1 VGSGEPPCDER
12 LAGSDGLFYRPD
24 GDLVV
29 GNWQP
34 GTCGL
39 PGQFWTFDPEQTD
52 VVVDGPSDGSF
63 AFHTLLHPNLQDF
76 LATPALGGIACGGGT
91 AGCFGVYDHT
101 PLITTRLCPAPLES
115 ATNDVLQPVTFIA
128 DANNNLFA
136 LFNDG
141 TDVQFGGAGFA
152 SFDLSTT
159 NSALCAGD
167 MSMTSLI
174 PPAIEAGHSISWD
187 PYLSDADD
195 PIDPHSDFIVFAN
208 SRISHIRVDDPGT
221 PGASAAVVSTIDMA
235 SEAVCDS
242 LLPAPG
248 PGAQHEFDQGAV
260 TGEGIALVADEHSGY
275 LALVDYR
282 QNTNGTILDGANT
295 VCLVAFMH
303 DGVDDIAPLT
313 GLGAKPGL
321 PDPLFLD
328 GFEDLG
334 ECIPFQIEACYE
346 GPPETEGVGN
356 CVSGTHACGAEGL
369 WGECT
374 GWVGP
379 QTEICGDGQD
389 NDCDGEM
396 DNGCSSLECDP
407 LDLTSCNANPGVE
420 ACYINAFANSSVC
433 AAPALPGQDQNDPC
447 QFLNECS
454 PGLSCM
460 LVNSDNTGLL
470 CSNQCDPATGMTAAG
485 GNCETLTELTD
496 GRCVALSAYYS
507 DVYISDVGLCIDCAL
522 AQNAGVCP

>member
-1 VGSGEPPCDER
+1 MFRRASSGTYSGGFPPAIVPLHLLLVATLTAAPNALADAAGTIVFTQRFDGTPTIVNELDWAYVRATPSLGFSNQRVVWTGAGAQVGSGEPPCDER

-29 GNWQP
+29 GNW
-34 GTCGL
+34 
-39 PGQFWTFDPEQTD
+39 
-52 VVVDGPSDGSF
+52 
-63 AFHTLLHPNLQDF
+63 
-76 LATPALGGIACGGGT
+76 
-91 AGCFGVYDHT
+91 
-101 PLITTRLCPAPLES
+101 
-115 ATNDVLQPVTFIA
+115 QPVTFIA

-159 NSALCAGD
+159 NSTLCAGD